1 MTDGGVRDLTLSALS
16 DRGASVRP
24 IRMGEDEAEDVARQH
39 IAESGLDDRPRCD
52 PRVFA
57 ASYLGLRLAP
67 IRGSRP
73 RLVDGVIWYPS
84 EVSEDAQA
92 YLVAHECGHELVR
105 AERLEGEHLERVC
118 SRVGVA
124 LLLPRRAFLRDLR
137 AHGPD
142 LAALRA
148 LWPLASEWVIA
159 RRIAEVASYTA
170 RRDRRGRIYVEPIT
184 DGAGVPPTPP

>member
-1 MTDGGVRDLTLSALS
+1 M
-16 DRGASVRP
+16 GA
-24 IRMGEDEAEDVARQH
+24 DEAEDVARQH
-39 IAESGLDDRPRCD
+39 IAESGLDDRPDCD

-57 ASYLGLRLAP
+57 ASYLGLRLASWG
-67 IRGSRP
+67 RFGAA
-73 RLVDGVIWYPS
+73 LVDGVVWYPAWAPD
-84 EVSEDAQA
+84 DAQA

-105 AERLEGEHLERVC
+105 DQRLEGDCLERVC

-170 RRDRRGRIYVEPIT
+170 RRDRRGGIYVEPIT
-184 DGAGVPPTPP
+184 DDARPTPPPEAGA